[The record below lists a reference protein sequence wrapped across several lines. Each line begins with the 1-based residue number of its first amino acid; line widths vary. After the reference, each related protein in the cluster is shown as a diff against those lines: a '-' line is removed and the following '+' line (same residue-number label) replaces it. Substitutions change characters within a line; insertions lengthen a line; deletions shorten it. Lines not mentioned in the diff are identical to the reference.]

1 LLLVY
6 SYLYLF
12 CTQPEWES
20 AEDMATV
27 SSPPIPIYDDY
38 RSFLNGVAD
47 WIEDRRTSLG
57 KDRQG
62 LACEVV
68 RGAQDVWCGV
78 GVYTVCELFFDA
90 GMFQQP
96 FNIV

>member
-1 LLLVY
+1 LFIY
-6 SYLYLF
+6 SYLYLL
-12 CTQPEWES
+12 CKQPEWES
-20 AEDMATV
+20 AEDTAAI
-27 SSPPIPIYDDY
+27 SSPPIYDDY